1 MFAGGMDRGVQRRL
15 LVIPFNRVIPR
26 EERVEAIGRRIAEE
40 EPDLLLAW
48 AVTGAARLIQ
58 NRDFGIPAS
67 CKAALSDWLYG
78 SDPVLAWLDDRVQA
92 RQIYGDEPKLRTSY
106 AYQQFFS
113 WAVAEGFTRDMLPA
127 INGFVQRVRAN
138 ATGIEYRRTA
148 EGRYFIGMVIR
159 HFDPGYGF

>member
-67 CKAALSDWLYG
+67 CKATLSDWLYG
-78 SDPVLAWLDDRVQA
+78 SDPVLAWLDDRVQVRPVSFLIVTLQSFMRFPSEPAA
-92 RQIYGDEPKLRTSY
+92 RQLRTLSVIAIARCSSSRAS
-106 AYQQFFS
+106 AYRPS
-113 WAVAEGFTRDMLPA
+113 FTSRSPLTL
-127 INGFVQRVRAN
+127 GSR
-138 ATGIEYRRTA
+138 
-148 EGRYFIGMVIR
+148 
-159 HFDPGYGF
+159 